1 MGSDT
6 PSIGHTNSIC
16 FELLDSTPISSP
28 LLPTTISYLHA
39 FHESLGDIIGSHLI
53 FEPYCVH
60 LEDVPR
66 KIMWTPFFD
75 HAFDFFMA
83 LSKFK
88 KTLTLF
94 NLSLL
99 MVTYSHLAQLH
110 VLRFDKLLLALTAFE
125 LKT

>member
-1 MGSDT
+1 M
-6 PSIGHTNSIC
+6 
-16 FELLDSTPISSP
+16 
-28 LLPTTISYLHA
+28 
-39 FHESLGDIIGSHLI
+39 
-53 FEPYCVH
+53 
-60 LEDVPR
+60 PR
-66 KIMWTPFFD
+66 KIKRNAFFD